1 MKRIDGNT
9 GWTGWQ
15 STKYPGVYYREKHLD
30 GRPVDRAYSIDFRD
44 ADGVRRREKVDGGL
58 AEARKALAEITRKDE
73 KPKRTNVTLG
83 EFCETWLDAPRRRG
97 PLAPGSRVQY
107 ESLFRNHVPASIKRR
122 KLSEI
127 TEDDVLRVL
136 AGVGHLSPWTQ
147 AGVFKTI
154 CGPLKLALR
163 KGYINRNPAASLLP
177 EEKPGR
183 GGRRQDILQPD
194 EIERVLAIC
203 PPQHLALISL
213 AIYSG
218 LRQSELLGL
227 KWKDVGLEQ
236 HTVHAHDQIDQHG
249 QLTGRTKSKPR
260 TVYIPP
266 QVATNLK
273 QHWLASRH
281 KRDDDFVFASASGKP
296 MSQEWARKVWVKLRD
311 RAAVSPRVRFHD
323 LRHTFA
329 SILISNGATPVEL
342 AEQLGDS
349 VQVALSTY
357 ASLFGRAQSEDRLRA
372 ILAASYPPTAAGC
385 DY

>member
-1 MKRIDGNT
+1 LKHNDANT
-9 GWTGWQ
+9 VWSGWR
-15 STKYPGVYYREKHLD
+15 STRYPGVYYRDKHVA
-30 GRPVDRAYSIDFRD
+30 GRAAGRTYAIDFRD

-58 AEARKALAEITRKDE
+58 ADARKALADITRKDE
-73 KPKRTNVTLG
+73 KPKRTNITLND
-83 EFCETWLDAPRRRG
+83 FFPVWLDAPRRQG
-97 PLAPGSRVQY
+97 PLAPSSRIQY
-107 ESLFRNHVPASIKRR
+107 ESLFRNHVPNTIKSR
-122 KLSEI
+122 KLSGI

-136 AGVGHLSPWTQ
+136 QGVRHLSRWTQ
-147 AGVFKTI
+147 AGVFKTLS
-154 CGPLKLALR
+154 GPLKLALR

-183 GGRRQDILQPD
+183 GGRRQDILQPA
-194 EIERVLAIC
+194 EVERVLSLC
-203 PPQHLALISL
+203 PQQHLALISL

-227 KWKDVGLEQ
+227 RWKNVDLDAN
-236 HTVHAHDQIDQHG
+236 TVHAADQIDKHG
-249 QLTGRTKSKPR
+249 TLTGRTKSKPR

-266 QVATNLK
+266 QVGTNLK
-273 QHWLASRH
+273 QHWLASHH
-281 KRDDDFVFASASGKP
+281 KGQDEFVFASSTGKP
-296 MSQEWARKVWVKLRD
+296 LSQEWARKVWVRLRD
-311 RAAVSPRVRFHD
+311 RAGVSPRVRFHD

-372 ILAASYPPTAAGC
+372 ILQASYPAAVGGR
-385 DY
+385 